1 MKHTTILLAAT
12 VNAAPKK
19 GLIVLGIILAVVL
32 ILVAVIAVFASK
44 NTKAMNKALDDAIA
58 TISEEYEVK
67 ELPATEYETMKIYGV
82 LKFHTKQYS
91 VKNLGNLSVMK
102 VNMGFMQM
110 ATLILT
116 ATEKNLP
123 LVSADYMYMFGSRK
137 SYLEFFDLV
146 EEKDEPYQALLTKL
160 QAVKD
165 NYKKFPDIEREAS
178 WMDVLETV
186 GIYKSGKAA
195 DDETFNTMLKEGL
208 QTVLDA
214 AKELPLLEEP
224 ARSGKQKCNK
234 EYTDGLISKGGIST
248 DIFKKSLGDEV
259 TREFFDRVLFG
270 SATVNR

>member
-1 MKHTTILLAAT
+1 MKPETAVLMAA
-12 VNAAPKK
+12 ASSSPKVI
-19 GLIVLGIILAVVL
+19 LIVLGILLAIILIIA
-32 ILVAVIAVFASK
+32 AVIAVFASK
-44 NTKAMNKALDDAIA
+44 NTKAMNKALDEAVGV
-58 TISEEYEVK
+58 ISKQYEVTEK
-67 ELPATEYETMKIYGV
+67 PAGEYETMKIYGI

-116 ATEKNLP
+116 PTEQNLP

-146 EEKDEPYQALLTKL
+146 AEKDEPYQALLKKL

-165 NYKKFPDIEREAS
+165 SYKQYPDIVREAS
-178 WMDVLETV
+178 WMDELETV

-195 DDETFNTMLKEGL
+195 DDTTFNTMLKEGL

-248 DIFKKSLGDEV
+248 DIFKKSLGDAV
-259 TREFFDRVLFG
+259 TRDFFDKVLFG